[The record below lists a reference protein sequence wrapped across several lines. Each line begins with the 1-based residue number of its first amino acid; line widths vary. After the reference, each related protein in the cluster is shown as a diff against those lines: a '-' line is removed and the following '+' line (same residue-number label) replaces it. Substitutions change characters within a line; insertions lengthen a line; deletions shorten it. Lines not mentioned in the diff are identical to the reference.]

1 MRSNQVLSLVLALTF
16 VLAACSPTATEPPAP
31 ATVPPADATT
41 EPAAAF
47 PIGRFAAVN
56 SEGEAYQFREDGAFE
71 YYYGS
76 GMDPVFEGL
85 YSVDGDRLT
94 VNNPAETS
102 PQCKG
107 EATYQW
113 FFVAG
118 KLTFFPTGEDTCE
131 PRSNSFSQTYVP
143 DTDYIPEMKI
153 SARDFSYIAPKS
165 VRSGWVRVI
174 LTNSGTEPHH
184 VQFLRLNDG
193 VTVAQFEEA
202 LKQGE
207 GPALAMTKQ
216 VGGVGAVHPGGVA
229 QAVLNLPAGEYV
241 LLCFIPSPS
250 DSVAHHAK
258 GMLKSLTVR
267 DESGHGNE
275 PSADLTLKLKDF
287 AFEMPESLSAGP
299 LTIQVSNEGPEPHEF
314 NILRLEEGKTVSDVM
329 AFLNGGGGPPPFA
342 PVGGMNGLDVGAVG
356 YAELNLTPGTYV
368 AICNIPS
375 PKAEGHP
382 HFTLGMIKQFTVQ

>member
-1 MRSNQVLSLVLALTF
+1 MKPNQLLSLVLALAF
-16 VLAACSPTATEPPAP
+16 VLAACSPAATATAVPPTDAP
-31 ATVPPADATT
+31 A

-47 PIGRFAAVN
+47 PTGKFAAVN
-56 SEGEAYQFREDGAFE
+56 NTEEAYQFREDGAFE

-76 GMDPVFEGL
+76 GMDPVFVGV

-94 VNNPAETS
+94 VNNPAETN
-102 PQCKG
+102 PKCQG

-113 FFVAG
+113 FFVAE
-118 KLTFFPTGEDTCE
+118 KLTFFPVGEDTCE
-131 PRSNSFSQTYVP
+131 PRSDSFSQTYTP
-143 DTDYIPEMKI
+143 DTSYIPEMKI

-174 LTNSGTEPHH
+174 LTNSGAEPHH

-193 VTVAQFEEA
+193 VTVAQFEET

-250 DSVAHHAK
+250 DSVAHHVK
-258 GMLKSLTVR
+258 GMIKSLTVR
-267 DESGHGNE
+267 DESGYGNE

-287 AFEMPESLSAGP
+287 AFDMPESLSAGL

-329 AFLNGGGGPPPFA
+329 AFLNGAGGPPPFT